1 MNEQEG
7 RTSSHEEGARQPD
20 RTTEHTT
27 TARAFAH
34 GTTVSDALAWTVFT
48 LVVGVVLIVAC
59 VLLTLGWPS

>member
-1 MNEQEG
+1 M
-7 RTSSHEEGARQPD
+7 RTKEGAPAGQAESPNSPAKD
-20 RTTEHTT
+20 HHHVT

-48 LVVGVVLIVAC
+48 LVVGVILIAAC